1 MAGTKDMDRYEK
13 RAREIMEGMNRDI
26 REGRLVAGTKEYD
39 DLRDM
44 IDKFLKASKTY
55 KKKE

>member
-13 RAREIMEGMNRDI
+13 RARDIMEGMNKDI
-26 REGRLVAGTKEYD
+26 REGRLIAGTSQYD
-39 DLRDM
+39 DLQDL

-55 KKKE
+55 KKKD